1 MTKETL
7 ILKTFESIEKITNS
21 RFVTLRNY
29 DLIPDESSIE
39 NDIDLLIPLVYIQD
53 LSNKLSEF
61 NYDIYQDNNPC
72 MYGAIPH
79 VHFKHN
85 QLDVHF
91 DVTTGLY
98 YRSIAN
104 KNIFINIDNKLTDK
118 ILNNK
123 KSINTVFKYIPN
135 PNDEIVHLVCHCIFD
150 KNKTTERYEKKILEL
165 VDNINPT
172 QVKQLLNLV
181 FYKASDMIFN
191 KILDKDVKNL
201 FESYITFKDY

>member
-29 DLIPDESSIE
+29 DLIPNESSIE

-53 LSNKLSEF
+53 LANKLSEF

-72 MYGAIPH
+72 MYGATPH
-79 VHFKHN
+79 IHFKHN

-123 KSINTVFKYIPN
+123 KQVDTIFRYIPD

-150 KNKTTERYEKKILEL
+150 KNKTTNRYKNKILEL
-165 VDNINPT
+165 VDNIDST
-172 QVKQLLNLV
+172 KVKNLLNLV
-181 FYKASDMIFN
+181 FYKASNMIFE
-191 KILDKDVKNL
+191 KIINKDVENL
-201 FESYITFKDY
+201 FESYITFKAY